1 MNRRAPV
8 PRADSWRRG
17 GCDPRRALLVDLY
30 QTALA
35 AVDGRTQVM
44 AALAQSVTAPTAVIA
59 IGKAAPAMIAGAYA
73 HLGAHFRSGFVTTA
87 AGYEAPLLDLPR
99 VDLHFGDHPVPGAG
113 SLAAGVAL
121 RRYVAALPPALGVL
135 VLVSGGASSL
145 IEDLLPGV
153 ALQDLQALN
162 AWAHGRDV
170 PIQTLNGL
178 RRRLS
183 TLKDGRLAALLHG
196 RAAEALV
203 LSDVPNDDPSV
214 VGSGLIAVQ
223 TAPPLP
229 WPSDLPSDLVTLL
242 TRLAPPSGHRLPAR
256 VVGSLGMALDAIE
269 GQARALGL
277 QVERVTERV
286 SGPAAEAGVAFA
298 QALLASTADLII
310 AGGETTVV
318 LPSAPGRGGRAQH
331 LALAAAQVLDGQ
343 PNAMLLSAGTD
354 GIDGASEDA
363 GAVVDGGTVSRA
375 AWDGESA
382 AASLRQADAG
392 RCLAAS
398 GDLIHTGPTTTNVGD
413 LLMGLNMSDAQ
424 WARLAA

>member
-1 MNRRAPV
+1 MIRRAPV
-8 PRADSWRRG
+8 PRADSSRRG

-30 QTALA
+30 RTALA

-59 IGKAAPAMIAGAYA
+59 IGKAAPAMMAGAYA

-87 AGYEAPLLDLPR
+87 AGYETPLLDLPR
-99 VDLHFGDHPVPGAG
+99 VELHFGDHPVPGAG
-113 SLAAGVAL
+113 SLAAGAAL

-162 AWAHGRDV
+162 AWAHRRDV

-223 TAPPLP
+223 TASALP
-229 WPSDLPSDLVTLL
+229 WPSDLPSDLLTLL
-242 TRLAPPSGHRLPAR
+242 TRLAPRGGHRLPAR
-256 VVGSLGMALDAIE
+256 VVGSLSMALDAIE

-277 QVERVTERV
+277 QVERLTERV

-298 QALLASTADLII
+298 QALLASTADLMI
-310 AGGETTVV
+310 AGGETTVS
-318 LPSAPGRGGRAQH
+318 LPAAPGRGGRAQH

-354 GIDGASEDA
+354 GIDGASDDA

-392 RCLAAS
+392 RCLEAS

-413 LLMGLNMSDAQ
+413 LLMGLKMSEAQ
-424 WARLAA
+424 WARLVA